1 MEVFPVNIVSLSRGA
16 WRQYA
21 DMCAIN
27 APYNAGKTMHI
38 VKCVLFPAYNFSCR
52 WKCDKPIFEGTQL
65 ADNGLYHSGNSTFI
79 DAESVPHG
87 LHKIAGRQVP

>member
-1 MEVFPVNIVSLSRGA
+1 MRTCVPSMHPIT
-16 WRQYA
+16 Q
-21 DMCAIN
+21 
-27 APYNAGKTMHI
+27 GK
-38 VKCVLFPAYNFSCR
+38 PAYNFSCR

-87 LHKIAGRQVP
+87 LDKIAGRQVP

>member
-1 MEVFPVNIVSLSRGA
+1 
-16 WRQYA
+16 
-21 DMCAIN
+21 MCAIN